1 MRWRIYPWLMVA
13 MYMFIVP
20 KAVGDALMFRGY
32 VAYGGEWLLPALV
45 VLVIELCHMVVSIF
59 KEIAKEMMKEWEK

>member
-20 KAVGDALMFRGY
+20 KAVANALLFRGY
-32 VAYGGEWLLPALV
+32 IAFGGEWLLPALV
-45 VLVIELCHMVVSIF
+45 ILAIEFVHMAVSII
-59 KEIAKEMMKEWEK
+59 KELLKEWEK